1 MNISTKGRYGIR
13 MLVDLAQH
21 KDAGLVQIKD
31 LAQRQDITIKY
42 AEQIISLLNKNRF
55 VRSVR
60 GAQGGYEIIGNAKD
74 YTIYDI
80 LTKIEGDLSVVDC
93 VNDETYCNR
102 TSACASRNLWVGLNT
117 VIKDYLSNIT
127 LQDLV
132 DQTINTSDLYS
143 I

>member
-102 TSACASRNLWVGLNT
+102 TSACESRNLWVGLNN